1 MTSRKA
7 RGLMYATVSTS
18 MAIVSIAVIAA
29 AHAASASAHF
39 TQDLTKSTLEYSFVQ
54 AGAQNKGTFKKYT
67 VTLDVAGDKAE
78 KLDVVID
85 MTSLDTGDKERD
97 DTLRGADLF
106 NVAKNPQARF
116 TSAQITKTAAGYDAV
131 GKLTLRGVS
140 KDVHVPFTL
149 RMATEQGKSVGYL
162 EGKTT
167 VKRLDF
173 GVGQGDWKS
182 TEWVGNDVGI
192 SYSVRLVAGS

>member
-1 MTSRKA
+1 MISRKA